1 MLMWVLTYV
10 KFEASASA
18 FVGMAFTIW
27 SFLEQVPYE
36 LGRDLIYLLCK
47 TQFDCDLL
55 PCFFTVSS
63 NFIKQILDFCW
74 PDYLNKGYKPSL
86 QLVFIF
92 IWLHTKFFNCRIQE
106 SQLSSMLYA
115 DGVHI
120 LAS

>member
-36 LGRDLIYLLCK
+36 LGRDLIYLHCK

-55 PCFFTVSS
+55 P
-63 NFIKQILDFCW
+63 
-74 PDYLNKGYKPSL
+74 
-86 QLVFIF
+86 
-92 IWLHTKFFNCRIQE
+92 
-106 SQLSSMLYA
+106 
-115 DGVHI
+115 
-120 LAS
+120 